1 LTEVAGQALIPSDFI
16 SPVKRVLAREPLGRT
31 SEEIAP
37 QFICSEMASPLL
49 RVPRDIYTRDVDFT
63 ALALQ
68 YPDFAKRLKTNK
80 QLDFSDPES
89 VRQLTKALL
98 RRDFNLSIEL
108 PEDRLCPPV
117 PNRFNY
123 VLWIQDLLGSTSD
136 DFQEKYDPTREVV
149 GLDMS
154 VGFITPLSS

>member
-1 LTEVAGQALIPSDFI
+1 MATL
-16 SPVKRVLAREPLGRT
+16 PV
-31 SEEIAP
+31 S
-37 QFICSEMASPLL
+37 
-49 RVPRDIYTRDVDFT
+49 RDIYTRDVDFT

-68 YPDFAKRLKTNK
+68 FPDFAKRLKSNQ

-98 RRDFNLSIEL
+98 KRDLDLSIEL

-123 VLWIQDLLGSTSD
+123 VLWIQDLLDSTSD
-136 DFQEKYDPTREVV
+136 DFRERYDPTRKVI

-154 VGFITPLSS
+154 VEHFKLPCS

>member
-1 LTEVAGQALIPSDFI
+1 
-16 SPVKRVLAREPLGRT
+16 
-31 SEEIAP
+31 
-37 QFICSEMASPLL
+37 MATLP
-49 RVPRDIYTRDVDFT
+49 VPRDMYNRDVDFT
-63 ALALQ
+63 ALACRF
-68 YPDFAKRLKTNK
+68 PDFAKKLKSNK

-98 RRDFNLSIEL
+98 RRDFNLTIDL

-123 VLWIQDLLGSTSD
+123 ILWIQDLLDSTSA
-136 DFQEKYDPTREVV
+136 DFRERHDPTREVI

-154 VGFITPLSS
+154 VKHFQLP

>member
-1 LTEVAGQALIPSDFI
+1 
-16 SPVKRVLAREPLGRT
+16 
-31 SEEIAP
+31 
-37 QFICSEMASPLL
+37 MASPLL

-123 VLWIQDLLGSTSD
+123 ILWIQDLLDSTSD
-136 DFQEKYDPTREVV
+136 GFQEKYDPTREVI

>member
-1 LTEVAGQALIPSDFI
+1 
-16 SPVKRVLAREPLGRT
+16 
-31 SEEIAP
+31 
-37 QFICSEMASPLL
+37 MASPLL

-108 PEDRLCPPV
+108 PEDRLCPPI

-123 VLWIQDLLGSTSD
+123 VLWIQDLLDCTSG
-136 DFQEKYDPTREVV
+136 DFEDKYNPNREVI

-154 VGFITPLSS
+154 VGFITPYSS

>member
-1 LTEVAGQALIPSDFI
+1 MMTSRPLSRDF
-16 SPVKRVLAREPLGRT
+16 
-31 SEEIAP
+31 
-37 QFICSEMASPLL
+37 
-49 RVPRDIYTRDVDFT
+49 YTQDVDFT

-68 YPDFAKRLKTNK
+68 YPSFARRLKSNK

-98 RRDFNLSIEL
+98 HRDFNLHIEL

-123 VLWIQDLLGSTSD
+123 VLWIQDLLDSTSD
-136 DFQEKYDPTREVV
+136 DFRERYDPDREMI

-154 VGFITPLSS
+154 VDLITQSTP

>member
-1 LTEVAGQALIPSDFI
+1 MAALP
-16 SPVKRVLAREPLGRT
+16 
-31 SEEIAP
+31 
-37 QFICSEMASPLL
+37 
-49 RVPRDIYTRDVDFT
+49 VPRDIYTRDVDFT
-63 ALALQ
+63 ALAIQ
-68 YPDFAKRLKTNK
+68 YPDFAKRIKSNK

-98 RRDFNLSIEL
+98 RRDFNLSLQL

-123 VLWIQDLLGSTSD
+123 VLWVQDLLDSTAD
-136 DFQEKYDPTREVV
+136 DFRESYDPLREVV

-154 VGFITPLSS
+154 VDLITLSSS

>member
-1 LTEVAGQALIPSDFI
+1 MATL
-16 SPVKRVLAREPLGRT
+16 PV
-31 SEEIAP
+31 S
-37 QFICSEMASPLL
+37 
-49 RVPRDIYTRDVDFT
+49 RDIYTRDVDFT

-68 YPDFAKRLKTNK
+68 FPDFAKRLKSNQ

-98 RRDFNLSIEL
+98 KRDLDLSIEL

-123 VLWIQDLLGSTSD
+123 VLWIQDLLDSTSD
-136 DFQEKYDPTREVV
+136 DFREKYDPTREIV

-154 VGFITPLSS
+154 VE

>member
-1 LTEVAGQALIPSDFI
+1 
-16 SPVKRVLAREPLGRT
+16 
-31 SEEIAP
+31 
-37 QFICSEMASPLL
+37 MASLP
-49 RVPRDIYTRDVDFT
+49 VPRDIYKQDVDFT

-68 YPDFAKRLKTNK
+68 YADFAKRLKSNK

-89 VRQLTKALL
+89 IRQLTKALL
-98 RRDFNLSIEL
+98 LRDFNLSIEL

-123 VLWIQDLLGSTSD
+123 IIWLQDLLDSTSD
-136 DFQEKYDPTREVV
+136 DFREKHDPDREVI

-154 VGFITPLSS
+154 VDLTILSAS